1 MGRTALCVHGPLL
14 ATRWLLVVLV
24 LVSEHLVEELKL
36 CICERE
42 ERKYE
47 GEKGKP

>member
-1 MGRTALCVHGPLL
+1 VHGPLL
-14 ATRWLLVVLV
+14 AARWLLLLA

-47 GEKGKP
+47 GKKGKP